1 MNTQPNPT
9 ITLKNLPY
17 KLTWNKGAMFRADE
31 VGAYETGKRGTIGF
45 AQMCKYLW
53 ALGPAELRA
62 KYPSPEAIADDV
74 PTTVECWAAINA
86 AMEIAGEG
94 MSPKNV
100 VGSTNGPSPS
110 SS

>member
-1 MNTQPNPT
+1 MSNQPNPT

-31 VGAYETGKRGTIGF
+31 VGAYDRKRSTIGF

-53 ALGPAELRA
+53 ALGPDALRT
-62 KYPSPEAIADDV
+62 KYPTPESLANDV
-74 PTTVECWAAINA
+74 PTTTECWNAINA
-86 AMEIAGEG
+86 AMAIAGEG

-100 VGSTNGPSPS
+100 VGSTSGPLPS